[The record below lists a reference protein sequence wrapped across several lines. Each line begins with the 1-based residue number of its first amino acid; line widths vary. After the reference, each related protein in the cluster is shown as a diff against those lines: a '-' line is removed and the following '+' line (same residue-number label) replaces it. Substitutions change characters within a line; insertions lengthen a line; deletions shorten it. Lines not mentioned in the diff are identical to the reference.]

1 LISERAG
8 DFEPVQAVVRLF
20 SSFNKPWMVAGG
32 WAISL
37 HLRRVVRPHKDVDI
51 AVFREHQ
58 LNVQRYL
65 NNWQMY
71 VAQSGT
77 LRHWAPGEQLAR
89 NEHVIWAWKPG
100 VAAGRV
106 DLQPDVELL
115 FDERTATHWVYRR
128 EPSITLPLDIAC
140 LKSSD
145 GIPYLAPEIVLLYKA
160 KGTRE
165 ADDTDF
171 RAALPLLSDR
181 QRAWLATSVSTVQ
194 PGHRWLRRL

>member
-1 LISERAG
+1 VTPGDPHGFQPVRDAAG
-8 DFEPVQAVVRLF
+8 LF
-20 SSFNKPWMVAGG
+20 SSFDRPWMVAGG

-51 AVFREHQ
+51 AVFREDQ
-58 LNVQRYL
+58 INVQRYL
-65 NNWQMY
+65 SNWQMY

-77 LRHWAPGEQLAR
+77 FTPWAPGQRLAL
-89 NEHVIWAWKPG
+89 NEHVIWAWRPG
-100 VAAGRV
+100 VAAGRA

-115 FDERTATHWVYRR
+115 LDERTATHWVYRR

-140 LKSSD
+140 LKNSD
-145 GIPYLAPEIVLLYKA
+145 GIPYLAPEIVLLYKS
-160 KGTRE
+160 KGARE

-171 RAALPLLSDR
+171 RAAFPSLSDR
-181 QRAWLATSVSTVQ
+181 QRAWLATSLSTVQ